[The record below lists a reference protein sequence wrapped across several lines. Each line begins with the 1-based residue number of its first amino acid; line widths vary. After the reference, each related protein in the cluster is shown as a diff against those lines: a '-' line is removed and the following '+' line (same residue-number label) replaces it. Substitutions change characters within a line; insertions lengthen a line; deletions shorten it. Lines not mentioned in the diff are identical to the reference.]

1 MAQAEIQA
9 DIEVAVPSSRATGIA
24 GIFQFLNRWPIL
36 AGVVLSVMLIVA
48 LFAPL
53 VSPHDPYLNNLRAR
67 NTPPVWYAE
76 GGSWNY
82 VLGADTIGR
91 DLLSRLIYGARISLM
106 VMSVALITGTIVGTA
121 LGLIAGYFGGL
132 IDEVIMRLVDVF
144 LGIPFVLMAM
154 AVAVVMGASLTTMM
168 VMLALLTWSGFVRN
182 VRGEVLSLRER
193 DYVALAK
200 IAGAS
205 LPRILIMHVLPGVIN
220 TVLVIATLRSGQ
232 LILAEAFLSF
242 IGAGIPPPTPT
253 WGAMIADGRNYLR
266 DAWWISFFPGLAI
279 FLTVMALNFM
289 GDWLRDKLDPRL
301 RQLSG

>member
-1 MAQAEIQA
+1 MAQAELQS
-9 DIEVAVPSSRATGIA
+9 DLEVTIPSYRSTGIA
-24 GIFQFLNRWPIL
+24 GVLQLLNRWPVIPGTIL
-36 AGVVLSVMLIVA
+36 GVLLVVA
-48 LFAPL
+48 VFAPL
-53 VSPHDPYLNNLRAR
+53 VSPHDPYSNDLKAR
-67 NTPPVWYAE
+67 NHPPIWSE
-76 GGSWNY
+76 GGSTDY
-82 VLGADTIGR
+82 LLGADVIGR

-106 VMSVALITGTIVGTA
+106 VMAVALITGTIVGTA

-132 IDEVIMRLVDVF
+132 IDEVIMRLVDIF

-200 IAGAS
+200 IADAS
-205 LPRILIMHVLPGVIN
+205 LPRILVIHILPGVVN
-220 TVLVIATLRSGQ
+220 TVVVIATLRSGQ

-279 FLTVMALNFM
+279 FLTVMALNFL

-301 RQLSG
+301 RQLT